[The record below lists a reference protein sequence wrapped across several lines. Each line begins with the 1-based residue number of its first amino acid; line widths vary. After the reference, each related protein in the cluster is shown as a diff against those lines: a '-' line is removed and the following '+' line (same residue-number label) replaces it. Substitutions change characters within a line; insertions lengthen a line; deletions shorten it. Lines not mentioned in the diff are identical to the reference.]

1 MKKIVA
7 IVIALAI
14 GVAVFS
20 PIHNASAAPVGGGF
34 GNQCQI
40 PAVNNWC
47 WLRYAAPLGSA
58 CVCDATG
65 NYPGFVF

>member
-1 MKKIVA
+1 MKKIVS

-14 GVAVFS
+14 GVAVLS
-20 PIHNASAAPVGGGF
+20 PIHSASAYPVGGGY

-40 PAVNNWC
+40 SAVNNWC
-47 WLRYAAPLGSA
+47 YLRYTQPLGSA
-58 CVCDATG
+58 CTCDATG